1 MLKLYDSETSGN
13 SYKIRLLLAHL
24 DRDYE
29 RIPVDVLGDMPD
41 EVMEN
46 NPAGRSPM
54 LVLDDGRC
62 LPESNAILF
71 YLADGTPYLSRDP
84 YRRAQTLQWMFFEQ
98 NLHEP
103 TVAVARFI
111 RHYLEPDHPRWAI
124 MPQVMAGG
132 QAALE
137 SLERGLTGHTYLV
150 DEKLSIADFALFAY
164 THTANEGG
172 FDLAPLPQVRA
183 WLARVASHPKH
194 IAQFAS

>member
-1 MLKLYDSETSGN
+1 MLRLYDSQTSGN
-13 SYKIRLLLAHL
+13 SYKVRLLLAHL
-24 DRDYE
+24 GREYE

-71 YLADGTPYLSRDP
+71 FLADGTSYLPTDPYL
-84 YRRAQTLQWMFFEQ
+84 RAQTLQWMFFEQ

-111 RHYLEPDHPRWAI
+111 RHYLEPDHPRWTI

-137 SLERGLTGHTYLV
+137 ALERGLHGRTYLV
-150 DEKLSIADFALFAY
+150 DDKLSIADFALYAY
-164 THTANEGG
+164 THTAHEGG
-172 FDLAPLPQVRA
+172 FDLTRFSAIRA
-183 WLARVASHPKH
+183 WLDRVASHPRH
-194 IAQFAS
+194 VPQ

>member
-1 MLKLYDSETSGN
+1 MLRLYDSQTSGN
-13 SYKIRLLLAHL
+13 SYKVRLLLAHL
-24 DRDYE
+24 GREYE

-41 EVMEN
+41 EVMKN

-71 YLADGTPYLSRDP
+71 FLADGTSYLPTDPYL
-84 YRRAQTLQWMFFEQ
+84 RAQTLQWMFFEQ

-111 RHYLEPDHPRWAI
+111 RHYLEPDHPRWTI

-137 SLERGLTGHTYLV
+137 ALERGLHGRTYLV
-150 DEKLSIADFALFAY
+150 DDKLSIADFALYAY
-164 THTANEGG
+164 THTAHEGG
-172 FDLAPLPQVRA
+172 FDLTRFSAIRA
-183 WLARVASHPKH
+183 WLDRVASHPRH
-194 IAQFAS
+194 VPQ

>member
-1 MLKLYDSETSGN
+1 MLRLYDSDTSGN

-24 DRDYE
+24 DRPYE

-41 EVMEN
+41 EVIEN

-71 YLADGTPYLSRDP
+71 YLADGTPYLSGNP

-111 RHYLEPDHPRWAI
+111 RHHLAPDHPRWTI

-132 QAALE
+132 QSALE
-137 SLERGLTGHTYLV
+137 ALERGLFGHTFLV
-150 DEKLSIADFALFAY
+150 DDTLSIADFALYAY
-164 THTANEGG
+164 THTAHEGG
-172 FDLAPLPQVRA
+172 FDLEPFPQIRA
-183 WLARVASHPKH
+183 WLARVAAHPKH
-194 IAQFAS
+194 VPQFPN